1 MVAIVP
7 MKTMMFEFDTK
18 NAPNSIVNWS
28 LSSLPLPRVFLL
40 ICRQV
45 KQQTF
50 RDFLPPP
57 PHSLHHHSLIRST
70 SEISLFALAAWSWFS
85 IFVEKYFERR
95 HVYMGWWAGGSLK
108 NPILTPRGWSR
119 LGWLRSPP
127 HDHLIDGP
135 FSPRLGTGAPP
146 HQRSQP
152 HRQSGSQKQKAV
164 YARALWVKK
173 VFCPVN
179 SSLKYNYIFP
189 PSHRIMSPNFLLS
202 CFTSDFRTSTG
213 RKKGHFH
220 FLLNILSESSE
231 TLNFVVK
238 SI

>member
-50 RDFLPPP
+50 RDFPHHPPTASP
-57 PHSLHHHSLIRST
+57 T
-70 SEISLFALAAWSWFS
+70 AWS
-85 IFVEKYFERR
+85 VQHRK
-95 HVYMGWWAGGSLK
+95 SLY
-108 NPILTPRGWSR
+108 LLLR
-119 LGWLRSPP
+119 LGLGLVFLLRKILSADMFYEVMSRRLSKKSHLDDPRMIKIGMTPICP

-146 HQRSQP
+146 HHRSQP
-152 HRQSGSQKQKAV
+152 HRQSGSHKQKAV

-189 PSHRIMSPNFLLS
+189 PDHVAKFLALMLH
-202 CFTSDFRTSTG
+202 FR
-213 RKKGHFH
+213 F
-220 FLLNILSESSE
+220 
-231 TLNFVVK
+231 
-238 SI
+238 

>member
-1 MVAIVP
+1 M
-7 MKTMMFEFDTK
+7 
-18 NAPNSIVNWS
+18 
-28 LSSLPLPRVFLL
+28 R
-40 ICRQV
+40 
-45 KQQTF
+45 
-50 RDFLPPP
+50 
-57 PHSLHHHSLIRST
+57 
-70 SEISLFALAAWSWFS
+70 
-85 IFVEKYFERR
+85 
-95 HVYMGWWAGGSLK
+95 WWAGGSLK

-152 HRQSGSQKQKAV
+152 HRQSGSHKQKAV

-189 PSHRIMSPNFLLS
+189 PSRRIMSPNFLLS

-220 FLLNILSESSE
+220 GIFCWIFCPNLLRLWILWWRVFNDGLGRTRSICQHSPARLLQLLASHNNLFFPCWLPRRVSRESFMPIYSKWDKPAAADE
-231 TLNFVVK
+231 TLNFYSLHK
-238 SI
+238 KR

>member
-40 ICRQV
+40 ICRQ
-45 KQQTF
+45 TEAANISWF
-50 RDFLPPP
+50 P
-57 PHSLHHHSLIRST
+57 PHSLLHHSLICST
-70 SEISLFALAAWSWFS
+70 LEISLFALAAWSWFS
-85 IFVEKYFERR
+85 IFVQKDFERR
-95 HVYMGWWAGGSLK
+95 HVFGVISRRLSKKSHLDDPRMIKIGMT
-108 NPILTPRGWSR
+108 PIS
-119 LGWLRSPP
+119 P

-146 HQRSQP
+146 HHRSQP
-152 HRQSGSQKQKAV
+152 HRQSGSHKQKAV
-164 YARALWVKK
+164 YATALWVKK

-189 PSHRIMSPNFLLS
+189 PDHVAKFLALMLH
-202 CFTSDFRTSTG
+202 FR
-213 RKKGHFH
+213 F
-220 FLLNILSESSE
+220 
-231 TLNFVVK
+231 
-238 SI
+238 